1 MYKYK
6 GYTPGNKET
15 RAQRPKQAQTKAQK
29 KNTKLIKQEL
39 NKRLNRAKTQKKE
52 QTNSQQHKYHL
63 EVTFQFIVI
72 KGPCF
77 KLIEQSRLRI
87 MSIMVQA
94 TFALSLLVL
103 LKIRQFCSLQIKQT
117 ATARQSFL
125 VTVEGE
131 FPFQ

>member
-6 GYTPGNKET
+6 GHTPGNKET

-29 KNTKLIKQEL
+29 KHQAHKQEL
-39 NKRLNRAKTQKKE
+39 NKSFNRAKTQKKE

-63 EVTFQFIVI
+63 EVTFQFIAI

-87 MSIMVQA
+87 MSIMVRS
-94 TFALSLLVL
+94 TSALSLLEL
-103 LKIRQFCSLQIKQT
+103 LKIRQFRSLQIK
-117 ATARQSFL
+117 
-125 VTVEGE
+125 
-131 FPFQ
+131 